1 VLVLPHAPQIT
12 DAEED
17 DEEEEGDGDV
27 EHIRMGDKVVSIR

>member
-1 VLVLPHAPQIT
+1 VSLQIT

-17 DEEEEGDGDV
+17 EEEEEGDGDV